1 MTTENQRDRDRIA
14 EEAVGQRHDG
24 APPDDVS
31 ERERMS
37 PEETARRTA
46 WSVGPQASVS
56 EKTAESVGERA
67 GDAYSDPGH
76 ITQTR
81 SHPSAA
87 AHPALAAGRQFTEII
102 SRQFAEQPFIM
113 TVAAFAVGY
122 MTAALLHGR
131 IRTAPG
137 PFQITTPPQGSGYP
151 RGFVESAVLK
161 TISEHPQGM
170 TAAEILKELDPEHID
185 RHSIDNALG
194 VLVDAKKVRL
204 QEGGGKYISA
214 AAEVPTAP
222 DQPSS

>member
-1 MTTENQRDRDRIA
+1 MMEMTMENQRDRDRIA

-67 GDAYSDPGH
+67 GDAYSDPGN

-81 SHPSAA
+81 SLPSAA

-102 SRQFAEQPFIM
+102 S
-113 TVAAFAVGY
+113 
-122 MTAALLHGR
+122 
-131 IRTAPG
+131 
-137 PFQITTPPQGSGYP
+137 
-151 RGFVESAVLK
+151 
-161 TISEHPQGM
+161 
-170 TAAEILKELDPEHID
+170 
-185 RHSIDNALG
+185 
-194 VLVDAKKVRL
+194 
-204 QEGGGKYISA
+204 
-214 AAEVPTAP
+214 
-222 DQPSS
+222 